1 MAQDLPE
8 SKVEK
13 DQFAKLK
20 LIREQSK
27 LGGGEKRI
35 AAQHEKGKM
44 TARERVDA
52 LLVNGSFQELNGL

>member
-13 DQFAKLK
+13 SKLAKLK
-20 LIREQSK
+20 AIREQSR

-35 AAQHEKGKM
+35 AAQHVKGKM

-52 LLVNGSFQELNGL
+52 LLD